1 MFEALGLMRT
11 GRDLNMK
18 TNAIISHGDGGSALA
33 VRGKRVGDAAPA
45 TSVGGMCGDDDA
57 RDDAVAIQS
66 IMRSSRRPVQSSD
79 DSFTRMDNTA
89 ANICVRSL
97 SIVNTG

>member
-18 TNAIISHGDGGSALA
+18 TNAIISHGDDGSALA

-57 RDDAVAIQS
+57 GDVAAIQS
-66 IMRSSRRPVQSSD
+66 IMRSSRRPAQPSDD

-89 ANICVRSL
+89 ANICGRSL
-97 SIVNTG
+97 

>member
-18 TNAIISHGDGGSALA
+18 TNAIISHGDDGSALA
-33 VRGKRVGDAAPA
+33 RGTVRGKRVGDAAPA

-57 RDDAVAIQS
+57 GDVAAIQC
-66 IMRSSRRPVQSSD
+66 IMRSSRRPAQPSDD

-89 ANICVRSL
+89 ANICGRSL
-97 SIVNTG
+97 